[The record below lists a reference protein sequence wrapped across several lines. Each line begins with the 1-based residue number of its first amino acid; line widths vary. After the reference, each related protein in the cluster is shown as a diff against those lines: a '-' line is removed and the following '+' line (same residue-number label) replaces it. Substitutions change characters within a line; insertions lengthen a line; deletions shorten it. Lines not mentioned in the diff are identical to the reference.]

1 MDIESLKAFIAV
13 SQHRSFSVAAEHL
26 YLTQPAV
33 SKRINSLE
41 QHLQH
46 TLFNRHN
53 REITLTEA
61 GENLLPKALNV
72 LRSLDEAQNAMNDLS
87 GDVAGTLRLATSHHI
102 GLHHLPPILR
112 KFSSVYPKV
121 NMHIEFL
128 DSEVA
133 HNKILK
139 GECDVAVVTLE
150 PFTKNATINATLLWR
165 DPLCFVA
172 AHNHP
177 LFTRPV
183 TLQTLSQTPAIL
195 PDLNTY
201 TGRIA
206 KAFFDQE
213 QQSINVSMTTNYLET
228 IKMMVSVGL
237 GWSLLPQTLVDD
249 NLRTIDIEHSHLSRD
264 LGVITHAKRDLN
276 RAARS
281 FLAIINANQSAF

>member
-13 SQHRSFSVAAEHL
+13 SQHHSFSVAAEHL
-26 YLTQPAV
+26 YITQPAV

-41 QHLQH
+41 QQLER

-61 GENLLPKALNV
+61 GEHLLPKALNV
-72 LRSLDEAQNAMNDLS
+72 LRSLDEAQNAMSDLS

-112 KFSSVYPKV
+112 EFSSAYPKV
-121 NMHIEFL
+121 NMQIEFL

-150 PFTKNATINATLLWR
+150 PFTKNVTIHATPLWR

-172 AHNHP
+172 ANNHP
-177 LFTRPV
+177 LFARDI
-183 TLQTLSQTPAIL
+183 TLNTLSQTPAIL

-206 KAFFDQE
+206 KAFFDKK
-213 QQSINVSMTTNYLET
+213 QQSIHISMTTNYLET

-237 GWSLLPQTLVDD
+237 GWSLLPQTLIDD
-249 NLRTIDIEHSHLSRD
+249 NLRKIDIQQGQLSRD

-276 RAARS
+276 RAAQS
-281 FLAIINANQSAF
+281 FLNIITANQSAF